1 MRPVSRIGTAM
12 LLALMLVAGCPTGS
26 PPAAGKSTPRIIATG
41 SQQGVYYQYG
51 AGFVALSGSGI
62 GPVQLT
68 PTTGSVENLRLIGSG
83 AATFAFTAADAAI
96 DGYTGR
102 PPFASPVPIRAL
114 ARLYDDYIHLVVPAD
129 SPVRTVNDLR
139 GRKVSIGPE
148 GSGTALI
155 AGRVL
160 AAYRLD
166 PRTAIA
172 ASALSLDDSVTA
184 LKQHRIDAF
193 FWSGGLPTSGIVT
206 LAKEMPIRLVGMADA
221 AAALRER
228 YGPAYL
234 LGTVPRGTYPGLTAA
249 VATVA
254 VPNYLVTAAST
265 SDELVRDTTE
275 ALFVD
280 APKISERVPAAGH
293 LDRRTAIYT
302 EPIPLHP
309 GALAYYR
316 QRQP

>member
-1 MRPVSRIGTAM
+1 MRRISRIGTAL
-12 LLALMLVAGCPTGS
+12 LLALLLVAGCPAGS
-26 PPAAGKSTPRIIATG
+26 PVAAGKSAPRIIATG

-51 AGFVALSGSGI
+51 ARFAALCGSRI
-62 GPVQLT
+62 GSVQLAT
-68 PTTGSVENLRLIGSG
+68 TTGSVENLRLIGSG

-96 DGYTGR
+96 DGYVGR
-102 PPFASPVPIRAL
+102 PPFAEPVPVRAL

-129 SPVRTVNDLR
+129 SPVRSVTDLR
-139 GRKVSIGPE
+139 GRKVSVGPE

-160 AAYRLD
+160 TASGLD
-166 PRTAIA
+166 PRTALA
-172 ASALSLDDSVTA
+172 ARALSLDDSVTA

-206 LAKEMPIRLVGMADA
+206 LAKGFPIRLVGMADA

-234 LGTVPRGTYPGLTAA
+234 VGTIPRGTYPGLTAA

-254 VPNYLVTAAST
+254 VPNYLVTAATT
-265 SDELVRDTTE
+265 SDALVRDVTE

-293 LDRRTAIYT
+293 LDRRSAIYT